1 MTIRV
6 LSIAVALALPISA
19 LAQAPP
25 ASKPPVEPKAEHGN
39 VNPCADAPAT
49 VGKGRRDVDAKQPQQ
64 DKNLSQ
70 KLAQSNGVICPP
82 PTADPGIRKPAPPGG
97 PMPVIPPPG
106 APSGDPNVQ
115 PK

>member
-1 MTIRV
+1 MKFRI
-6 LSIAVALALPISA
+6 LPIALVLALPIAA

-25 ASKPPVEPKAEHGN
+25 VSKPPVEPKAEHGQ
-39 VNPCADAPAT
+39 VNPCADARAT
-49 VGKGRRDVDAKQPQQ
+49 VGKGRTVDGKTPQVQ

-82 PTADPGIRKPAPPGG
+82 PTVDPGIKKPAPPGG

-106 APSGDPNVQ
+106 SPGGDPHVQ

>member
-1 MTIRV
+1 MTVRI
-6 LSIAVALALPISA
+6 LPIAVALALPLSA

-25 ASKPPVEPKAEHGN
+25 ANKSPVEPQAEHGK
-39 VNPCADAPAT
+39 VNPCADARAT
-49 VGKGRRDVDAKQPQQ
+49 VGKGRAVDGKAPQVQ

-82 PTADPGIRKPAPPGG
+82 PTVDPGIKKPAAPGG

-106 APSGDPNVQ
+106 TPGGDPNVR

>member
-1 MTIRV
+1 MKFRIIG
-6 LSIAVALALPISA
+6 LAVTLALPMAA

-25 ASKPPVEPKAEHGN
+25 VTNPPVQPKPEHGK
-39 VNPCADAPAT
+39 VNPCTDTRAT
-49 VGKGRRDVDAKQPQQ
+49 VGKGGDVDTKSKPPQ
-64 DKNLSQ
+64 DKTLSQ

-82 PTADPGIRKPAPPGG
+82 PTVDPGIRKPAPPGG

-106 APSGDPNVQ
+106 APGGDPDVQ